1 MVIQSKEKPTGRE
14 PAPASMLRGFVLFGD
29 DFTDVR
35 LVAVIASAWNPGPA
49 LAAKLC
55 IQSAI
60 GMVSTNP
67 SYAKTNGAVFI
78 HVKRLLFIVARG
90 FLIGSVFVQGFLQFP
105 LCLQIE
111 LLVSALWLTR
121 LLPKFIRAADDIH
134 SGRPCHD
141 RPSLFC
147 FRMAP
152 SHDPGLGDIRGAF
165 RTEAVQATI
174 VMARKT
180 NSNS

>member
-1 MVIQSKEKPTGRE
+1 MV
-14 PAPASMLRGFVLFGD
+14 
-29 DFTDVR
+29 FTH
-35 LVAVIASAWNPGPA
+35 
-49 LAAKLC
+49 
-55 IQSAI
+55 
-60 GMVSTNP
+60 P

-78 HVKRLLFIVARG
+78 HAKRLSIVARG
-90 FLIGSVFVQGFLQFP
+90 FLIGSFFVQGFLQFP

-111 LLVSALWLTR
+111 LLVSARWLTR

-147 FRMAP
+147 FPDGPEPRPWP
-152 SHDPGLGDIRGAF
+152 SGGYQGAF

-180 NSNS
+180 NSNSEELFRPERICLTYLESR